1 VAGQP
6 VTHRGRT
13 QEELVLSQII
23 AVTGVNIRSIPA
35 RLGSSTV
42 AVIGIAGVV
51 LVFVAVLSIAEG
63 VNATM
68 KASGDPNLVLILRAG
83 SDTEMTSG
91 FGGDSV
97 RVIQDAPG
105 IARDESG
112 TPLTSP
118 ELFVVVDH
126 PLKRSG
132 SAANVPLR
140 GVSPEAFKVHNR
152 LKIVDGRNLE
162 FGKNEII
169 AGRAAASQ
177 FVNLNVGTTLKWG
190 ESTWTLVGIFDDGGS
205 VSESELWCDV
215 KVLQPAY
222 RRGNS
227 YQSVYARITSP
238 DSYQQLKDSLTS
250 NPQLTV
256 TPMRASEYYGSQT
269 EVLQG
274 IIRTIGGIIAVLMG
288 IGAVFG
294 AVITMYTAVASR
306 TREIATLRALG
317 FGSIPVVVSVLA
329 EAILLGIVG
338 GVIGGAIAW
347 LAFDGYQ
354 TATMNFQ
361 SFSQIAFS
369 FAVTP
374 QLLLTALV
382 ISLVMGTAGGLLPAI
397 RAASLPVVTALREL

>member
-1 VAGQP
+1 M
-6 VTHRGRT
+6 
-13 QEELVLSQII
+13 LSQIV
-23 AVTGVNIRSIPA
+23 AVTGVNLRSITS

-42 AVIGIAGVV
+42 AVVGIAGVV

-68 KASGDPNLVLILRAG
+68 KASGDPNVALIMRAG

-91 FGGDSV
+91 IGGDAV
-97 RVIQDAPG
+97 RLIQDAPG
-105 IARDESG
+105 IARDGSG
-112 TPLTSP
+112 GPLTSP

-132 SAANVPLR
+132 SPANVPLR
-140 GVSPEAFKVHNR
+140 GVTPEAFKVHER
-152 LKIVDGRNLE
+152 MKIVEGRNLE
-162 FGKNEII
+162 FGKKEII
-169 AGRAAASQ
+169 AGRAAAQQ
-177 FVNLNVGTTLKWG
+177 FVGLTVGTGLKWG
-190 ESTWTLVGIFDDGGS
+190 ENTWTLVGIFEDGGS

-227 YQSVYARITSP
+227 YQSVYARLSSP
-238 DSYQQLKDSLTS
+238 DSFPQLKDALTS

-256 TPMRASEYYGSQT
+256 SAMRAPDYYGSQT
-269 EVLQG
+269 ETLQR
-274 IIRTIGGIIAVLMG
+274 IIRTIGGVIAILMG

-317 FGSIPVVVSVLA
+317 FGGFPVVVSVLA
-329 EAILLGIVG
+329 EASLLSLVG
-338 GVIGGAIAW
+338 GLIGGAVAW
-347 LAFDGYQ
+347 AAFDGYQ

-361 SFSQIAFS
+361 SFSQIAFA

-374 QLLLTALV
+374 QLLGQAL
-382 ISLVMGTAGGLLPAI
+382 LYATVMGLLGGLLPAI
-397 RAASLPVVTALREL
+397 RAARLPVVTALRQL

>member
-1 VAGQP
+1 
-6 VTHRGRT
+6 
-13 QEELVLSQII
+13 VLSQII
-23 AVTGVNIRSIPA
+23 AITGVNIRSIPA

-91 FGGDSV
+91 LPGDAV
-97 RVIQDAPG
+97 RIIQDAPG
-105 IARDESG
+105 IARDASG
-112 TPLTSP
+112 SPLTSP

-132 SAANVPLR
+132 TSANVPLR
-140 GVSPEAFKVHNR
+140 GVSPEAFQVHSK
-152 LKIVDGRNLE
+152 LKIIDGRNLE

-169 AGRAAASQ
+169 AGRAAAQQ
-177 FVNLNVGTTLKWG
+177 FVNLTVGTTLKWG

-227 YQSVYARITSP
+227 YQSVYARLSSP
-238 DSYQQLKDSLTS
+238 DSYQQLKDSLTA

-256 TPMRASEYYGSQT
+256 APMRATDYYGSQT
-269 EVLQG
+269 EVLQR
-274 IIRTIGGIIAVLMG
+274 IVRTIGGIIAILMG
-288 IGAVFG
+288 VGAVFG

-317 FGSIPVVVSVLA
+317 FGSIPVVFSVLA
-329 EAILLGIVG
+329 EAVLLGIIG
-338 GVIGGAIAW
+338 GVIGGAVAW

-374 QLLLTALV
+374 QLLFTALV
-382 ISLVMGTAGGLLPAI
+382 ISLVMGTLGGLLPAI
-397 RAASLPVVTALREL
+397 RAATLPVVTALREL

>member
-1 VAGQP
+1 M
-6 VTHRGRT
+6 
-13 QEELVLSQII
+13 LSQII

-42 AVIGIAGVV
+42 AVVGIAGVV

-105 IARDESG
+105 IARDSSG
-112 TPLTSP
+112 GPLTSP

-132 SAANVPLR
+132 TAANVPLR
-140 GVSPEAFKVHNR
+140 GVSPEAFLVHNR
-152 LKIVDGRNLE
+152 LKIVQGRNLE

-169 AGRAAASQ
+169 AGSAATRQ
-177 FVNLNVGTTLKWG
+177 FLNLNVGTTLKWG
-190 ESTWTLVGIFDDGGS
+190 ENTWKLVGIFEEAGA

-227 YQSVYARITSP
+227 YQSVYARLSSP

-256 TPMRASEYYGSQT
+256 AAMRASDYYGSQT
-269 EVLQG
+269 EVLQR
-274 IIRTIGGIIAVLMG
+274 IIRTIGGIIAILMG

-317 FGSIPVVVSVLA
+317 FGGVPVVFSVLA
-329 EAILLGIVG
+329 EAILLGIFG
-338 GVIGGAIAW
+338 GILGAAIAW
-347 LAFDGYQ
+347 VAFDGYE

-361 SFSQIAFS
+361 SFSQIAFA
-369 FAVTP
+369 FKVTP
-374 QLLLTALV
+374 QLMATALV
-382 ISLVMGTAGGLLPAI
+382 ISLVMGIAGGLLPAI
-397 RAASLPVVTALREL
+397 RAARLPIVTALREL

>member
-1 VAGQP
+1 M
-6 VTHRGRT
+6 
-13 QEELVLSQII
+13 LSQIV
-23 AVTGVNIRSIPA
+23 AVTSVNIRSIRA
-35 RLGSSTV
+35 RLGSSSV

-68 KASGDPNLVLILRAG
+68 KASGDPNTVLVLRAG

-91 FGGDSV
+91 LGGDQV
-97 RVIQDAPG
+97 RIIQDAPG
-105 IARDESG
+105 VARDASG

-140 GVSPEAFKVHNR
+140 GVTPEAFKVHDR
-152 LKIVDGRNLE
+152 LKIVEGRNLE
-162 FGKNEII
+162 FGRNEVI
-169 AGRAAASQ
+169 AGRAAARQ
-177 FVNLNVGTTLKWG
+177 FVGLTVGTPLKWG
-190 ESTWTLVGIFDDGGS
+190 ENTWTLVGIFDEGGA

-227 YQSVYARITSP
+227 YQSVYAKLASP
-238 DSYQQLKDSLTS
+238 DAFQQMKDSLTS

-256 TPMRASEYYGSQT
+256 SAMRAPEYYGSQT
-269 EVLQG
+269 EVLQT
-274 IIRTIGGIIAVLMG
+274 IIRTIGGIIAILMG
-288 IGAVFG
+288 VGAVFG

-317 FGSIPVVVSVLA
+317 FGSLPVVISVLA
-329 EAILLGIVG
+329 EAAFLS
-338 GVIGGAIAW
+338 VIGGLIGGAVAW
-347 LAFDGYQ
+347 AAFDGYE

-361 SFSQIAFS
+361 SFSQIAFA

-374 QLLLTALV
+374 KLLGLALFYA
-382 ISLVMGTAGGLLPAI
+382 LVMGLVGGLLPAI
-397 RAASLPVVTALREL
+397 RAARLPVVTALREL

>member
-1 VAGQP
+1 MF
-6 VTHRGRT
+6 
-13 QEELVLSQII
+13 SQII
-23 AVTGVNIRSIPA
+23 AVTGVNLRSIRA
-35 RLGSSTV
+35 RLGSSSV

-63 VNATM
+63 VAATM
-68 KASGDPNLVLILRAG
+68 KASGDPDTVMILRAG

-91 FGGDSV
+91 LAGDAV

-105 IARDESG
+105 VARDNSG

-140 GVSPEAFKVHNR
+140 GVTPEAFKVHDR
-152 LKIVDGRNLE
+152 LRIVEGRNFE
-162 FGKNEII
+162 FGKNEVI
-169 AGRAAASQ
+169 AGRAAQRQ
-177 FVNLNVGTTLKWG
+177 FVGLDVGTMLKWG
-190 ESTWTLVGIFDDGGS
+190 QNTWTLVGIFDDGGS
-205 VSESELWCDV
+205 VAESEIWCDV

-227 YQSVYARITSP
+227 YQSVYAKLASS
-238 DSYQQLKDSLTS
+238 DSFQQLKDSLTS

-256 TPMRASEYYGSQT
+256 SAMRAPEYYASQT
-269 EVLQG
+269 ETLQT
-274 IIRTIGGIIAVLMG
+274 IIKTIGGIIAILMG
-288 IGAVFG
+288 IGAIFG

-317 FGSIPVVVSVLA
+317 FGGIPVVVSVIVEASCLA
-329 EAILLGIVG
+329 LLGG
-338 GVIGGAIAW
+338 LIGGLIAY
-347 LAFDGYQ
+347 LAFNGYE

-361 SFSQIAFS
+361 SFSQMAFR

-374 QLLLTALV
+374 QLLGTALFYA
-382 ISLVMGTAGGLLPAI
+382 LLMGILGGLLPAI
-397 RAASLPVVTALREL
+397 RAARLPVVTALREL

>member
-1 VAGQP
+1 M
-6 VTHRGRT
+6 
-13 QEELVLSQII
+13 LSQII

-63 VNATM
+63 VAATM

-91 FGGDSV
+91 FGGDAV
-97 RVIQDAPG
+97 RIIQDAPG
-105 IARDESG
+105 IARDSSG
-112 TPLTSP
+112 APMTSP

-140 GVSPEAFKVHNR
+140 GVSPEAFQVHNK

-162 FGKNEII
+162 FGRNEII
-169 AGRAAASQ
+169 AGRAAAQQ

-227 YQSVYARITSP
+227 YQSVYARLTSP

-256 TPMRASEYYGSQT
+256 TPMRAADYYGSQT

-288 IGAVFG
+288 IGAIFG

-317 FGSIPVVVSVLA
+317 FGSIPVVFSVIA
-329 EAILLGIVG
+329 ESILLGIVG

-374 QLLLTALV
+374 QLLLTALA

-397 RAASLPVVTALREL
+397 RAATLPVVTALREL

>member
-1 VAGQP
+1 M
-6 VTHRGRT
+6 
-13 QEELVLSQII
+13 LSQII

-97 RVIQDAPG
+97 RIIQDAPG
-105 IARDESG
+105 IARDGSG
-112 TPLTSP
+112 APMMSP

-140 GVSPEAFKVHNR
+140 GVSPEAFKVHQR
-152 LKIVDGRNLE
+152 LKIIDGRNIQ
-162 FGKNEII
+162 FGRNEII
-169 AGRAAASQ
+169 AGRAAAQQ
-177 FVNLNVGTTLKWG
+177 FVNLTVGTTLKWG

-227 YQSVYARITSP
+227 YQSVYARLASP

-256 TPMRASEYYGSQT
+256 TPMRASDYYGSQT
-269 EVLQG
+269 EVLQR

-317 FGSIPVVVSVLA
+317 FGSIPVVFSVLA
-329 EAILLGIVG
+329 EAILLGVVG
-338 GVIGGAIAW
+338 GIIGGAIAYF
-347 LAFDGYQ
+347 AFNGYQ

-397 RAASLPVVTALREL
+397 RAATLPVVTALREL

>member
-1 VAGQP
+1 M
-6 VTHRGRT
+6 
-13 QEELVLSQII
+13 LSQII
-23 AVTGVNIRSIPA
+23 VVTSVNIRSIRA
-35 RLGSSTV
+35 RIGSSSV

-63 VNATM
+63 VNNTM
-68 KASGDPNLVLILRAG
+68 KASGDPNTVLILRAG

-91 FGGDSV
+91 LGGDAT
-97 RVIQDAPG
+97 RIIQDAPG
-105 IARDESG
+105 VARDSSG
-112 TPLTSP
+112 APLTSP

-132 SAANVPLR
+132 SPANVPLR
-140 GVSPEAFKVHNR
+140 GVTPQAFKVHDR
-152 LKIVDGRNLE
+152 LKIVEGRNLE

-169 AGRAAASQ
+169 AGRAASRQ
-177 FVNLNVGTTLKWG
+177 FVDLNVGTTLKWG
-190 ESTWTLVGIFDDGGS
+190 ENTWTLVGIFEDGGS

-227 YQSVYARITSP
+227 YQSVYAKLAAP
-238 DSYQQLKDSLTS
+238 DEFQQLKDSLTS

-256 TPMRASEYYGSQT
+256 SAMRAPEYYGSQT
-269 EVLQG
+269 QILQT
-274 IIRTIGGIIAVLMG
+274 IIRTIGGIIAILMG
-288 IGAVFG
+288 VGAVFG

-317 FGSIPVVVSVLA
+317 FGSIPVVLSVLT
-329 EAILLGIVG
+329 EAALLALLG
-338 GVIGGAIAW
+338 GVIGGAVAW
-347 LAFDGYQ
+347 VAFDGYE

-361 SFSQIAFS
+361 SFSQIAFA

-374 QLLLTALV
+374 KLLLTALV
-382 ISLVMGTAGGLLPAI
+382 YALVMGLLGGLLPAI
-397 RAASLPVVTALREL
+397 RAARLPVVMALREL

>member
-1 VAGQP
+1 M
-6 VTHRGRT
+6 
-13 QEELVLSQII
+13 LSQIV
-23 AVTGVNIRSIPA
+23 AVTGVNIRSIRE
-35 RLGSSTV
+35 RLGSSSV
-42 AVIGIAGVV
+42 AIIGIAGVV

-63 VNATM
+63 VAATM
-68 KASGDPNLVLILRAG
+68 RASGDPLTVMILRAG

-91 FGGDSV
+91 LAGEEV
-97 RVIQDAPG
+97 RVIQDTPG
-105 IARDESG
+105 VARDGSG
-112 TPLTSP
+112 VPLISP

-132 SAANVPLR
+132 SPANVPLR
-140 GVSPEAFKVHNR
+140 GVSPEAFKVHDR
-152 LKIVDGRNLE
+152 LKIIEGRNIE

-169 AGRAAASQ
+169 AGSAAARQ
-177 FVNLNVGTTLKWG
+177 FVDLTVGRTLKWG
-190 ESTWTLVGIFDDGGS
+190 ENTWTLVGIFEEGGA

-227 YQSVYARITSP
+227 YQSVYAKLGTP
-238 DSYQQLKDSLTS
+238 GDFQQLKDSLTS

-256 TPMRASEYYGSQT
+256 APMRAAEYYGSQT
-269 EVLQG
+269 QTLQM

-288 IGAVFG
+288 VGAIFG

-317 FGSIPVVVSVLA
+317 FGSFPVVVSVLV
-329 EAILLGIVG
+329 EAALLATVG
-338 GVIGGAIAW
+338 GIIGSAIAW
-347 LAFDGYQ
+347 VAFDGFE

-361 SFSQIAFS
+361 SFSQIAFK

-374 QLLLTALV
+374 SLMGQALFY
-382 ISLVMGTAGGLLPAI
+382 SLIMGLVGGMLPAI
-397 RAASLPVVTALREL
+397 RAARLPVVTALREL

>member
-1 VAGQP
+1 M
-6 VTHRGRT
+6 
-13 QEELVLSQII
+13 LSQII
-23 AVTGVNIRSIPA
+23 AVTGVNIRSIRA

-42 AVIGIAGVV
+42 AVVGIGGVV

-68 KASGDPNLVLILRAG
+68 KASGDPNLALIMRAG

-91 FGGDSV
+91 LAGDAV
-97 RVIQDAPG
+97 RIIQDAPG
-105 IARDESG
+105 IAHDRSG

-140 GVSPEAFKVHNR
+140 GVTPEAFKVHDR
-152 LKIVDGRNLE
+152 LKIVEGRNIQ
-162 FGKNEII
+162 FGRNEIV
-169 AGRAAASQ
+169 AGRAATRQ
-177 FVNLNVGTTLKWG
+177 FVGLNVGTTLKWG
-190 ESTWTLVGIFDDGGS
+190 ESTWTLVGVFEEAGS

-227 YQSVYARITSP
+227 YQSVYARLAST
-238 DSYQQLKDSLTS
+238 DSFQQLKDSLTS

-256 TPMRASEYYGSQT
+256 SAMRAPEYYGSQT
-269 EVLQG
+269 ETLQR
-274 IIRTIGGIIAVLMG
+274 IIRIIGGIIAVLMG

-317 FGSIPVVVSVLA
+317 FGGIPVVVSVLA
-329 EAILLGIVG
+329 EAALLSLIG
-338 GVIGGAIAW
+338 GLIGGAIAW
-347 LAFDGYQ
+347 AAFDGYE

-361 SFSQIAFS
+361 SFSQIAFA

-374 QLLLTALV
+374 KLLAQGLFYSIL
-382 ISLVMGTAGGLLPAI
+382 MGLLGGMLPAI
-397 RAASLPVVTALREL
+397 RAARLPIVTALRQL